1 MLAGST
7 RLKAGTATKLT
18 LNAISTAAMVRA
30 GKCYGPRMVDV
41 VAGSAKLRARAA
53 RMVADLTGAT
63 PADAARLLARAGGR
77 VKTAVV
83 MRRLDLGRS
92 AAEARLAAA
101 NGRLREVIG

>member
-1 MLAGST
+1 
-7 RLKAGTATKLT
+7 
-18 LNAISTAAMVRA
+18 
-30 GKCYGPRMVDV
+30 
-41 VAGSAKLRARAA
+41 
-53 RMVADLTGAT
+53 MVADLTGAT